1 MKIAKYE
8 DENECKVIEN
18 EKGQIEV
25 EKRVRRKQIKN
36 KEWVLM
42 TSWLSF
48 CFFIT
53 NWIISNACRSFNI

>member
-42 TSWLSF
+42 TSWLS
-48 CFFIT
+48 
-53 NWIISNACRSFNI
+53 